1 MKTNN
6 QQSQEFDRNIKSSSC
21 EMEKSELG
29 SKETGELIN
38 GGMEDPQP
46 NSSFSPA
53 DTKLK

>member
-21 EMEKSELG
+21 EIEKSELG
-29 SKETGELIN
+29 SKETGVLIN
-38 GGMEDPQP
+38 GSVEDSQP
-46 NSSFSPA
+46 NSSFSLA